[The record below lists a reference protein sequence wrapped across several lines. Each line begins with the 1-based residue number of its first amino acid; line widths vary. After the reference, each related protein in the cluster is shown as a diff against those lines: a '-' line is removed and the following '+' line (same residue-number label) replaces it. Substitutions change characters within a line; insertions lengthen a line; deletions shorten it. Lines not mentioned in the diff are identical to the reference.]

1 MWAGTDRRHM
11 EQDES
16 AVEQVHRAGVR
27 SLIERLRA
35 SDETLAEDVRLIFR
49 YEGEDSEVLYVRED
63 IDRSYTDAEL
73 RQRIET
79 LTLKGLG
86 DPPREGALRDFGGLQ
101 STVRWFEDAV
111 CAYFPDEE
119 WAGVMVVLD
128 RVETPL
134 VDLALD
140 HVED

>member
-1 MWAGTDRRHM
+1 
-11 EQDES
+11 
-16 AVEQVHRAGVR
+16 
-27 SLIERLRA
+27 
-35 SDETLAEDVRLIFR
+35 
-49 YEGEDSEVLYVRED
+49 
-63 IDRSYTDAEL
+63 
-73 RQRIET
+73 
-79 LTLKGLG
+79 
-86 DPPREGALRDFGGLQ
+86 
-101 STVRWFEDAV
+101 VRWFEDAV